1 MRHSALLLIAA
12 VLAVSPS
19 AARAG
24 WYRGSLH
31 THTVNSDGDSSPDAV
46 AAWYK
51 ENGYQFVVL
60 TDHNFLTEVRGLNA
74 LLGAREKFLVIPGEE
89 VTDRFF
95 TPEGKRLP
103 VHLNA
108 INLQRTLKPAG
119 GASVAEVLIRN
130 ATMIDSTA
138 GACIVNHPNYIWA
151 FDHRELLE
159 VKSLRLFEVASQ
171 DPTVCNWGG
180 GGHISTEAIWDS
192 LLSRGRRVFGVAGDD
207 AHDFKNW
214 GPDQINPGRGW
225 VMVHADSLEA
235 GAICAALNRGDFY
248 FSNGVSLEGV
258 DGDSRGLTVTVSQEN
273 GRPTKYT
280 ITFIGQGGAVLATA
294 LESPAVYRFKGDEG
308 YVRAKVVDSNGR
320 MAWTQPVWP

>member
-1 MRHSALLLIAA
+1 MRHFVLLLIALI
-12 VLAVSPS
+12 LALSPS
-19 AARAG
+19 AAMAG

-60 TDHNFLTEVRGLNA
+60 TDHNYLTEVRGLNA
-74 LLGAREKFLVIPGEE
+74 LLGAKEKFLVIPGEE
-89 VTDRFF
+89 VTDNFF

-108 INLQRTLKPAG
+108 INLDKKLVPAG
-119 GASVAEVLIRN
+119 GASVTEVLQHDVAMIN
-130 ATMIDSTA
+130 ASA

-151 FDHRELLE
+151 FDHRELLQVE
-159 VKSLRLFEVASQ
+159 GLRLFEVASQ

-207 AHDFKNW
+207 SHDFKNW

-235 GAICAALNRGDFY
+235 GAVCAALNRGDFY
-248 FSNGVSLEGV
+248 FSNGVRLEDV
-258 DGDSRGLTVTVSQEN
+258 QSDGKSQTVAISKPENEHTRYTVT
-273 GRPTKYT
+273 
-280 ITFIGQGGAVLATA
+280 FISRGGAVLATA
-294 LESPAVYRFKGDEG
+294 LESPAVYRFKGGEG

>member
-1 MRHSALLLIAA
+1 MRYILLLSLTALLAGFQSVA
-12 VLAVSPS
+12 G
-19 AARAG
+19 AG
-24 WYRGSLH
+24 WYKGSLH

-60 TDHNFLTEVRGLNA
+60 TDHNYLTHVRGLNA
-74 LLGAREKFLVIPGEE
+74 LLAARERFLVIPGEE
-89 VTDRFF
+89 VTDRFV

-108 INLQRTLKPAG
+108 IDLDRLLKPAG
-119 GASVAEVLIRN
+119 GASVTEMLNRN
-130 ATMIDSTA
+130 VNMINAAA

-159 VKSLRLFEVASQ
+159 VEGLRLFEVASQ

-180 GGHISTEAIWDS
+180 GGHISTEAVWDS
-192 LLSRGRRVFGVAGDD
+192 LLTRGRKVFGVSGDD
-207 AHDFKNW
+207 AHDYKNW

-248 FSNGVSLEGV
+248 FSNGVRLKDVQS
-258 DGDSRGLTVTVSQEN
+258 DGKSLTVAIGQPENEPTRYTV
-273 GRPTKYT
+273 
-280 ITFIGQGGAVLATA
+280 TFIGRGGALLATV
-294 LESPAVYRFKGDEG
+294 LESPAVYRFKGGEG